1 MVTIEIT
8 MMAMSRCLIPVFA
21 VVPGPSVESAQ
32 LLEIFDPLRS
42 FSSISIENF
51 SYPTSPLIRH
61 RHAKSS
67 SNLQIARKK
76 LAMPIL
82 MLEPHKG

>member
-8 MMAMSRCLIPVFA
+8 MMTMSRCLIPVFA

-42 FSSISIENF
+42 FSSISIENLF
-51 SYPTSPLIRH
+51 YPTSPLIRH

-67 SNLQIARKK
+67 SNLQKK
-76 LAMPIL
+76 LAKPIL
-82 MLEPHKG
+82 MLEPHEG

>member
-1 MVTIEIT
+1 MTSMVTIEIT

-42 FSSISIENF
+42 FSSIENLF
-51 SYPTSPLIRH
+51 YPTSPLIRH

-67 SNLQIARKK
+67 SNLQKK
-76 LAMPIL
+76 LAKPIL
-82 MLEPHKG
+82 MLEPHEG